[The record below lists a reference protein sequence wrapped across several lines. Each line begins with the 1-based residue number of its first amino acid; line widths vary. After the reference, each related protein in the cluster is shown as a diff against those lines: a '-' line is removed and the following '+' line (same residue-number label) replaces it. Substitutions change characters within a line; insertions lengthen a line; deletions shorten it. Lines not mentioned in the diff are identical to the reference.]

1 MVKESTCERYRMSP
15 AIMEKHA
22 LEQIIIAMPKGYWCF
37 FVMASLV
44 YY

>member
-1 MVKESTCERYRMSP
+1 MSP

-37 FVMASLV
+37 FVMAGLA
-44 YY
+44 Y